1 MMKLSV
7 AALALVLAAGGAA
20 LAQVPAQPNDRLL
33 EELRRVT
40 DEAER
45 TRAASPAFVTT
56 LRDLA
61 RRYARPW
68 SRSIVSETFA
78 DGDYTRNPVWTV
90 EAGRFTASFGELLSQ
105 HTPPAAAARPAT
117 GGQANSGAAVF
128 GALLQE
134 FARTQQGGTQARRDR

>member
-7 AALALVLAAGGAA
+7 AALALILAAGGAA

-61 RRYARPW
+61 RRYA
-68 SRSIVSETFA
+68 
-78 DGDYTRNPVWTV
+78 
-90 EAGRFTASFGELLSQ
+90 
-105 HTPPAAAARPAT
+105 
-117 GGQANSGAAVF
+117 
-128 GALLQE
+128 
-134 FARTQQGGTQARRDR
+134 